1 MRILKTFESFVE
13 GEKFEIDLETI
24 NKGDNR
30 GFLAISDILKSA
42 NISLKD
48 CLEYISTK
56 LIEKEFA
63 FFETKFTLIGS
74 GQYGIAFGFRDKV
87 FKITTSSRELETC
100 KNLMSRELKDIV
112 KYRYQF
118 QFLDYP
124 IWIIVMDKLEMLS
137 KKEKDIYTTM
147 YYLGANDI
155 KNPNF
160 RFSSKSELFDELQRR
175 LANPEPSDNLPPY
188 QIRSDELK
196 VYFKKYFRLVKSLD
210 QQGITT
216 DDLHGE
222 NIGLRNDKLVHFDIM
237 EI

>member
-1 MRILKTFESFVE
+1 MRILKTYESFIE

-24 NKGDNR
+24 NRGDNR

-56 LIEKEFA
+56 LVEKEFA
-63 FFETKFTLIGS
+63 FFDTKFQLVGS

-87 FKITTSSRELETC
+87 FKITTSMKEVETC
-100 KNLMSRELKDIV
+100 KSLMGKELKNIV
-112 KYRYQF
+112 KYHLQL

-124 IWIIVMDKLEMLS
+124 IWFIVMDKLEMLS
-137 KKEKDIYTTM
+137 KKEKDIYTTL

-155 KNPNF
+155 NNPNF
-160 RFSSKSELFDELQRR
+160 RFNSKSELFDELQVR
-175 LANPEPSDNLPPY
+175 LANPEPEDELPPY
-188 QIRSDELK
+188 HIENDELR
-196 VYFKKYFRLVKSLD
+196 VYFKKYFKLVRSLD
-210 QQGITT
+210 EQGITT

-222 NIGLRNDKLVHFDIM
+222 NIGLRNDRLVHFDIM